1 MTAALRFPASFRHI
15 ILCCGMLA
23 ALFVAVGLAPEPDPV
38 PRRWELSIEPG
49 PMRVTSIETPS
60 GTRSYFY
67 FTYKVTNGYATD
79 LTLAPSFDLSIG
91 EGRIYRSGRDVPA
104 DVTRQILESLQNP
117 LLQDQI
123 SIVGTILRGEENAR
137 EGLVIWPAPSLRTAE
152 IVVYA
157 AGFSGET
164 RGERIRD
171 PQTGETK
178 PVLLRKTLMLRYQ
191 TPGEIQN
198 WAARPFELVER
209 RWIMR

>member
-1 MTAALRFPASFRHI
+1 MIAALRLPAFLRHA
-15 ILCCGMLA
+15 LMCCGMLA
-23 ALFVAVGLAPEPDPV
+23 ALFVSVGLAPEPDPV

-49 PMRVTSIETPS
+49 PLRVTSVETPS

-67 FTYKVTNGYATD
+67 LTYKVTNSYSSD

-91 EGRIYRSGRDVPA
+91 EGNTYRSGRDVPP

-123 SIVGTILRGEENAR
+123 SVVGTILRGEENAR
-137 EGLVIWPAPSLRTAE
+137 EGLVIWPAPSLRASEVT
-152 IVVYA
+152 IYA

-164 RGERIRD
+164 RSERVRD
-171 PQTGETK
+171 PKTGDTK

-198 WAARPFELVER
+198 WAAKPFDLLER